1 MASEVIMPKL
11 GMGMKEGAVVEWK
24 KDVGDQVKKGDVVV
38 IISSEKIEL
47 EVEAADDGVLLDIV
61 VPNGEVVPVGTVIGY
76 IGTTGEKVGDEEK
89 RQASFTAEGQ
99 VLAVAQSAQ
108 SVATLTSPVKKS
120 KVKITPIARKMA
132 EAAGLDIETLVG
144 TGPQGRITKE
154 DVEKAIANQAP
165 LSSKSI
171 QEPPISPENESA
183 GADFTQEIA
192 EDNTVERRVVSGMRK
207 VIATRMYE
215 SLQQS
220 AQLSMTMTADVSDL
234 LWLRKQTAEDVS
246 GRYELKLTV
255 TDFIARAVVLALQQH
270 KQMNSAWI
278 GDSIHTYS
286 HVHLGIAVALDK
298 GLVVPVIRH
307 AERLSF
313 IELAKEIKSL
323 GRRARSGQL
332 NPDEMKGSTF
342 TITNLGSYGVEV
354 FTPILNPPEAGILGV
369 GAVQDT
375 PVYIGESLQRRSL
388 LPLSLTFDH
397 RVLDGAPAAQFLATV
412 KRYLEQPYHLLF

>member
-11 GMGMKEGAVVEWK
+11 GMGMEDGTVVEWK
-24 KDVGDQVKKGDVVV
+24 KDVGDPVKKGDVVV
-38 IISSEKIEL
+38 VISSEKIEL
-47 EVEAADDGVLLDIV
+47 EVEAADDGILLDIV
-61 VPNGEVVPVGTVIGY
+61 VPNGESVPVGTVIGY
-76 IGTTGEKVGDEEK
+76 IGTPGEKVGDEEK
-89 RQASFTAEGQ
+89 RQASFTADEQ
-99 VLAVAQSAQ
+99 VAAVAESAR
-108 SVATLTSPVKKS
+108 SVATLASPVKKS

-132 EAAGLDIETLVG
+132 EAAGLDIEKIVG

-154 DVEKAIANQAP
+154 DVEKAIANQAS
-165 LSSKSI
+165 LSSTSI
-171 QEPPISPENESA
+171 QEKPITNESTRVDRA
-183 GADFTQEIA
+183 QEIV
-192 EDNTVERRVVSGMRK
+192 EDNTPEERKLVSGMRK

-215 SLQQS
+215 SLRQS

-234 LWLRKQTAEDVS
+234 LLLQKQMAEDVLS
-246 GRYELKLTV
+246 RYELKLTV

-270 KQMNSAWI
+270 KQMNSALI
-278 GDSIHTYS
+278 GESIHTYS
-286 HVHLGIAVALDK
+286 HVHLGIAVALDN

-307 AERLSF
+307 AERRTF

-332 NPDEMKGSTF
+332 NPDELKGSTF
-342 TITNLGSYGVEV
+342 TITNLGAYGVEV
-354 FTPILNPPEAGILGV
+354 FTPILNPPETGILGV
-369 GAVQDT
+369 GAIQDA

-412 KRYLEQPYHLLF
+412 KRYLEQPYSLLF